1 MEELKKFARYFKP
14 YKYHI
19 IAGILFILVSMAF
32 GLLVPYYVGR
42 AIDDLSQDVTW
53 EKIIYYPLLIL
64 GINAVSGV
72 FLFGSGG
79 F

>member
-14 YKYHI
+14 YKWHVG
-19 IAGILFILVSMAF
+19 AGILCILISMAF
-32 GLLVPYYVGR
+32 GLLVPYYVGQ
-42 AIDDLSQDVTW
+42 AIDDLSQDITR

-72 FLFGSGG
+72 FLF
-79 F
+79 